1 MKDDDTDNNFL
12 DDLYSHSA
20 KEIPQAVLDQ
30 TILKHAFDHVHKDN
44 FFQRLQ
50 LQRVFSVAAV
60 LVLSV
65 YIVFDVG
72 EQRIDVENFVLI
84 EEKIRF
90 ESPAFDEESTVL
102 LKNSA

>member
-1 MKDDDTDNNFL
+1 
-12 DDLYSHSA
+12 
-20 KEIPQAVLDQ
+20 
-30 TILKHAFDHVHKDN
+30 
-44 FFQRLQ
+44 
-50 LQRVFSVAAV
+50 VAAV